1 MVSETWMR
9 PQQEANAASEEQVAK
24 DTRAPEDATFE
35 TLNDGSTA
43 LLVTP
48 GKRLKI
54 QVCNR
59 PLGIGFFLRILG
71 LV

>member
-1 MVSETWMR
+1 MVIEAWMR

-54 QVCNR
+54 QVCNPPR
-59 PLGIGFFLRILG
+59 GIGVFLRILG
-71 LV
+71 IV